1 MIVTDNTPSQLYALS
16 RKIERAKR
24 PSRSQD
30 GVIWKVL
37 VEKKGDVWV
46 KVDGLWLRQDP
57 KDTVAFDTPPSI
69 TTSIDA
75 AEALFDKA
83 LGFYGYQ
90 LERPVARGKP
100 RRDRYNSRCFT
111 GRHSCHGWGP
121 NGAMAL
127 LSAGLILLASRL
139 SDGVIP

>member
-57 KDTVAFDTPPSI
+57 KDTVAFDTPLRSQPQS
-69 TTSIDA
+69 T
-75 AEALFDKA
+75 
-83 LGFYGYQ
+83 
-90 LERPVARGKP
+90 P
-100 RRDRYNSRCFT
+100 RRPCSTKPSASTAISSNAPWPAESRVAIDT
-111 GRHSCHGWGP
+111 MRAASPVVIRATVGVP
-121 NGAMAL
+121 MA
-127 LSAGLILLASRL
+127 
-139 SDGVIP
+139 PWPF